1 MRKDAA
7 EPVAT
12 VRSFSGHQVIRSSRP
27 EQQTMGVR
35 VLVAGAAGRMGREV
49 VKAVAGDPE
58 TELVGAVDVSEIGAD
73 AGELAGIGPRGIAI
87 GSDLAAALRTT
98 GAEVIVDFTR
108 AEAAFANAQVAL
120 AAGVSPVIGTTG
132 MSRAQI
138 DTLRELAEKHGT
150 GAIIAPN
157 FALGAVLLMR
167 FAAQAARY
175 LPEVE
180 IIELHHEKKVDAP
193 SGTAIKTAEMIRDAR
208 APERLPRPAEE
219 FKVEG
224 ARGGDFDGIRIHS
237 VRLPGYVAHQEVI
250 FGATGQTLTL
260 RHDSIDRVS
269 FMPGVLMACKRVR
282 SLNRLV
288 YGLENLLE

>member
-1 MRKDAA
+1 
-7 EPVAT
+7 
-12 VRSFSGHQVIRSSRP
+12 
-27 EQQTMGVR
+27 
-35 VLVAGAAGRMGREV
+35 MGREV

-58 TELVGAVDVSEIGAD
+58 TELVGAVDVSEVGAD
-73 AGELAGIGPRGIAI
+73 AGDLAGIGPRGVAIA
-87 GSDLAAALRTT
+87 SDMAAALRST
-98 GAEVIVDFTR
+98 GAEVVVDFTR
-108 AEAAFANAQVAL
+108 AEAAFANAQTAL

-132 MSRAQI
+132 MSPAQI
-138 DTLRELAEKHGT
+138 DTLRGLAEQCGT

-193 SGTAIKTAEMIRDAR
+193 SGTAAEMIRDAR
-208 APERLPRPAEE
+208 APERLPRPTEE

-237 VRLPGYVAHQEVI
+237 VRLPGFVAHEEVI
-250 FGATGQTLTL
+250 FGGVGQTLTL

-282 SLNRLV
+282 SLKALV
-288 YGLENLLE
+288 YGLEHLLD